1 MKIFGLEIRRASKEE
16 ISNVAA
22 TGGWSYTASHLRSR
36 EKPMLLPAVYRCVEL
51 ISDSVAVL
59 PIKIYELDKEGY
71 KKETKSHPFAWL
83 LNNEPNPNMTRYT
96 FMKMLTASVLLRGN
110 GRAYIDRDEKS
121 LEPRQLIPLSDDQVQ
136 LVWVTD
142 KNGVKHKM
150 YWVYEFKEL
159 VEPMQMLDVLNFSYD
174 GNEGISTLKHAAQ
187 TIGIATANEEAALE
201 HFTGGQNMTGV
212 LTVEG
217 ARLTDAQKKEI
228 YAKWADHTNHSGGMQ
243 ILEGNMKYQPISIS
257 PKDSQLLDSRA
268 FSVLDICRFFSVSP
282 VKAFDLSKSSY
293 STVEATQLQYLTDT
307 VLPWITKFEMELNRK
322 LILPS
327 QRNKYVIEFD
337 TSVLLRTDKSAL
349 AEYWTKMFSIG
360 ATTPNEVRQHS
371 NLSPIEGGDK
381 AFVQVNVQTLEKA
394 TDKVSDN

>member
-1 MKIFGLEIRRASKEE
+1 MKLFGFEIRKATKEE
-16 ISNVAA
+16 ISNASAV
-22 TGGWSYTASHLRSR
+22 GGWSYSARHLQSR
-36 EKPMLLPAVYRCVEL
+36 AKPLLLPAVYRCVEL

-59 PIKIYELDKEGY
+59 PIKIYELDKNGY
-71 KKETKSHPFAWL
+71 KHEAANHPFGWL

-96 FMKMLTASVLLRGN
+96 FMKLLTSSVLLHGQ
-110 GRAYIDRDEKS
+110 GRAYIDRDEKT
-121 LEPRQLIPLSDDQVQ
+121 LAPRQIIPLNKDQVQ

-142 KNGVKHKM
+142 KNNVKHKM
-150 YWVYEFKEL
+150 YWVTEFKEL
-159 VEPMQMLDVLNFSYD
+159 VEPTEMIDVLNFTYD
-174 GNEGISTLKHAAQ
+174 GNVGVSTLTHAAQ

-217 ARLTDAQKKEI
+217 ARLTKEQKEEI
-228 YAKWADHTNHSGGMQ
+228 YARWSDHTNHAGGMQ

-327 QRNKYVIEFD
+327 QRDKYVIEFD
-337 TSVLLRTDKSAL
+337 TSVLLRTDKTAL

-360 ATTPNEVRQHS
+360 AATPNEVRQRS
-371 NLSPIEGGDK
+371 NLEPIEGGDS
-381 AFVQVNVQTLEKA
+381 AFVQVNVQPIKKA
-394 TDKVSDN
+394 VADFVGQ